1 MRAWSGF
8 YRPRIGRAMPA
19 TRTRDDRIGRA
30 ASGAIAAAGAVL
42 PRPDVA
48 GTAAAA
54 VPGLDHIFL
63 PGATRADVLAQPC
76 ERGVL
81 ARALWRSLHLSAVHQ
96 GHDHHGEDRGHHHRL
111 RASPGLSPRLRAH
124 HQQRQGARTDPGI
137 HFDSLLGRH
146 HCAKLLLADPAG
158 RQRHGEQGA
167 HGAGHRRRAAA
178 NALQSVQRAAGDGPD
193 PAAADD
199 SHLVWRHVADRS
211 HTHHG
216 RQNPWRERMA
226 RLPHRL
232 LPAEPAGRVRRGPAG
247 FRAGAG
253 LLRHTGAARESAR
266 NHDRADDHG
275 RSEPASRLAAGQR
288 RGRSPSHHH
297 HVDRR
302 DLQPLLQPRPVVG
315 RLRQMT
321 TTAGRLGLSAAV
333 LAVLIYLIFPVIV
346 VVAISFS
353 SGNFLVFP
361 PPGFSL
367 RWYESIAGDPEWV
380 NALWVT
386 LKVGS
391 LSALIAVL
399 LGVPAAFA
407 LVRHVIP
414 AKALLSAL
422 ILCALVTPPIVTALS
437 TYLFFVPRG
446 LVNTVGALACAHA
459 VSGIPFVV
467 INPPGSLRSADI
479 NLERAAVIHGAHPL
493 WAVLRITLPIIS
505 PGIVIG
511 AIFAFVH
518 SAHELLVATFV
529 LGGVGKPVAVKIWS
543 GVQATSDPT
552 IAAASAILIG
562 LAIFTFASAAATQ
575 SLAKRRMA

>member
-1 MRAWSGF
+1 MS
-8 YRPRIGRAMPA
+8 
-19 TRTRDDRIGRA
+19 
-30 ASGAIAAAGAVL
+30 
-42 PRPDVA
+42 
-48 GTAAAA
+48 
-54 VPGLDHIFL
+54 
-63 PGATRADVLAQPC
+63 
-76 ERGVL
+76 
-81 ARALWRSLHLSAVHQ
+81 
-96 GHDHHGEDRGHHHRL
+96 
-111 RASPGLSPRLRAH
+111 
-124 HQQRQGARTDPGI
+124 
-137 HFDSLLGRH
+137 
-146 HCAKLLLADPAG
+146 
-158 RQRHGEQGA
+158 
-167 HGAGHRRRAAA
+167 
-178 NALQSVQRAAGDGPD
+178 
-193 PAAADD
+193 
-199 SHLVWRHVADRS
+199 
-211 HTHHG
+211 
-216 RQNPWRERMA
+216 
-226 RLPHRL
+226 
-232 LPAEPAGRVRRGPAG
+232 
-247 FRAGAG
+247 
-253 LLRHTGAARESAR
+253 
-266 NHDRADDHG
+266 
-275 RSEPASRLAAGQR
+275 
-288 RGRSPSHHH
+288 
-297 HVDRR
+297 
-302 DLQPLLQPRPVVG
+302 
-315 RLRQMT
+315 

-437 TYLFFVPRG
+437 TYLFFVPLG
-446 LVNTVGALACAHA
+446 LVNTVVGLACAHA
-459 VSGIPFVV
+459 V
-467 INPPGSLRSADI
+467 INTSASLRSADI

-575 SLAKRRMA
+575 SLAKRRTA